1 MEGKHVSTVRGVDAW
16 DDGVSVTGTLDY
28 YKWIKLLD
36 GNMQD
41 KEFVQMS
48 YKLLYNYVINNLYT

>member
-1 MEGKHVSTVRGVDAW
+1 MSTVRGVDAW
-16 DDGVSVTGTLDY
+16 DDAVSVTGTLHY
-28 YKWIKLLD
+28 YKWIKLID